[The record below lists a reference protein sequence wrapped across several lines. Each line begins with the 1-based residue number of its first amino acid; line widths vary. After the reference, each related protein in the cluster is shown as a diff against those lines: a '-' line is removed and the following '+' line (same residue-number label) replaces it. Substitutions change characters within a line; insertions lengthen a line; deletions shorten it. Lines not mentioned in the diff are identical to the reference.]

1 MSNLKI
7 WVRLTA
13 AIWFVLVIVWTGMIV
28 WESQVNRE
36 TAIRQAQD
44 FSKSI
49 HEMTMAGLT
58 GMMITG
64 TIDQREVFLDQI
76 KQLSIIKDLHVARA
90 DAVIKLFGP
99 DNKSTRSLDAIEKQV
114 MQDAKPYAAVES
126 DNKGQVLRV
135 VTPTTAAKNYLGKD
149 CILCHQVPE
158 GTVLGVVSMKISLDS
173 VEQEVASFRLKIA
186 MAAAGVSI
194 LLLFVIYFLT
204 RRFVTRPLEALRNGL
219 QDIASGEGDLT
230 RRLSVQSMDEIGQ
243 TASIFNKM
251 MENFSG
257 LVRQVGTSAGLVS
270 SQARELSSAA
280 KRVAAGSHQQNE
292 KSAQAA
298 SAVENMVGSIAAI
311 SQSTAH
317 VHQQSQDSLR
327 RAEEGNRSLGQLQSE
342 MQNVEQAVNLMA
354 NSVNE
359 FVRNTEAISKMTQE
373 VKAIAEQTNLL
384 ALNAAIEAAR
394 AGEAGRGFAVV
405 ADEVRKLAE
414 KSARSANEI
423 DLITGTLANQS
434 INVRKA
440 INEGLDYITSSQKTV
455 DSVADILQATNGSVS
470 EVGNGLDTI
479 TGATDEQRRVS
490 REVADNIDAI
500 ADMAR
505 QNNLAVEETAAAAQ
519 SLESL
524 AQGLQSTVGR
534 FKV

>member
-1 MSNLKI
+1 
-7 WVRLTA
+7 
-13 AIWFVLVIVWTGMIV
+13 
-28 WESQVNRE
+28 
-36 TAIRQAQD
+36 
-44 FSKSI
+44 
-49 HEMTMAGLT
+49 
-58 GMMITG
+58 
-64 TIDQREVFLDQI
+64 
-76 KQLSIIKDLHVARA
+76 
-90 DAVIKLFGP
+90 
-99 DNKSTRSLDAIEKQV
+99 
-114 MQDAKPYAAVES
+114 
-126 DNKGQVLRV
+126 
-135 VTPTTAAKNYLGKD
+135 
-149 CILCHQVPE
+149 
-158 GTVLGVVSMKISLDS
+158 
-173 VEQEVASFRLKIA
+173 
-186 MAAAGVSI
+186 
-194 LLLFVIYFLT
+194 
-204 RRFVTRPLEALRNGL
+204 
-219 QDIASGEGDLT
+219 
-230 RRLSVQSMDEIGQ
+230 
-243 TASIFNKM
+243 M

-327 RAEEGNRSLGQLQSE
+327 RAEEGNRSLGQLQKE
-342 MQNVEQAVNLMA
+342 MQNIEQAVNLMA